1 MSSESNVIF
10 SSLLQHELY
19 LHKIVSDIY
28 LETSEDLLRNG
39 KFPCYCI
46 ISFFFPFS
54 VFIGVTDK
62 KYNLWEN
69 LKYVWPIVLTILP
82 WMKYGEARC
91 SSREKPEDVLQFCY
105 THSSLGE
112 NTTHHA
118 RPLGFGQEAETERGT
133 ICHLYCGFCGKKQV
147 RHNKQAL
154 GWLVQVISVGSGAQ
168 GLSLL
173 VWYLSLGQLDV

>member
-62 KYNLWEN
+62 KYNL
-69 LKYVWPIVLTILP
+69 
-82 WMKYGEARC
+82 
-91 SSREKPEDVLQFCY
+91 
-105 THSSLGE
+105 
-112 NTTHHA
+112 
-118 RPLGFGQEAETERGT
+118 
-133 ICHLYCGFCGKKQV
+133 
-147 RHNKQAL
+147 
-154 GWLVQVISVGSGAQ
+154 
-168 GLSLL
+168 
-173 VWYLSLGQLDV
+173 